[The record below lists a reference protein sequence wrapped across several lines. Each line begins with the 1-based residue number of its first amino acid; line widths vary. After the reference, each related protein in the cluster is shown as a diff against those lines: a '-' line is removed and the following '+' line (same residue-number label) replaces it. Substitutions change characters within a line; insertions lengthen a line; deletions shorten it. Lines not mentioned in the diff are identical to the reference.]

1 MVDRHA
7 HRGRVPRRD
16 AEAGRGRLTVV
27 VQRFR
32 FFDEEFVMSTAL
44 WLRIASVISLV
55 FTAGHTLGGRR
66 SWSFSGEA
74 EVLNAMRTFRFQ
86 AFGVSWT
93 YMDFYRGFGF

>member
-1 MVDRHA
+1 MTGKSGGQEVAPPKEDTSCRRHRIPQPLRSPMDIVRWLA
-7 HRGRVPRRD
+7 TGRD

-32 FFDEEFVMSTAL
+32 FFHEEFVMSTAL
-44 WLRIASVISLV
+44 LLRIASVISLV

-74 EVLNAMRTFRFQ
+74 E
-86 AFGVSWT
+86 
-93 YMDFYRGFGF
+93 